1 MRTGRLQS
9 GLTGGGG
16 RAYAGGMRTL
26 LVVAIV
32 ALLLNRTESRA
43 QAPSCTFG
51 PGALPADTLP
61 PGGLHGDDI
70 PIEHIVVIMQENRS
84 YDHYFGR
91 LRRKSGPPRGSS
103 NPNPTGGDPIKP
115 FHTHLYCE
123 VDDLDHSWSGT
134 HREVNG
140 GAMDGFTT
148 ENVTVSDPK
157 GQRAMGYYTR
167 RDIPYYYKLYKKFA
181 MGDRFFCSVLSQTF
195 PNRYYLLAGTSFG
208 EIRNNIPDLG
218 GPEYT
223 ARTIFNLM
231 DEASPPVSWKIY
243 YSDLPF
249 GAIFGYVRQ
258 QRLGNTYVMGTND
271 ATNPLLIDAANGT
284 LPQVAYVDP
293 AFTGEAEN
301 DEHPPTNMQKGQAFT
316 AKIINA
322 IMNGPNWEN
331 TVIFLTYDEHGG
343 YYDHVPPPPA
353 CLPDATPPDLLPSD
367 VPGAFDNYGVRIPM
381 VAISPYSRRAF
392 VSHTVYDHTSILR
405 FIENRFD
412 LPALTNRDANADPML
427 ELFDFSKKTFA
438 TPPKLPAAVISP
450 DHPECP

>member
-1 MRTGRLQS
+1 
-9 GLTGGGG
+9 
-16 RAYAGGMRTL
+16 MRTL
-26 LVVAIV
+26 LVIAIV
-32 ALLLNRTESRA
+32 ALLLSRTETRA

-51 PGALPADTLP
+51 AGALPADTLP
-61 PGGLHGDDI
+61 PGGLHGDQI

-91 LRRKSGPPRGSS
+91 LRKKSGPPRGSS
-103 NPNPTGGDPIKP
+103 NPDPTGGDPIKP

-123 VDDLDHSWSGT
+123 VDDLDHSWNGT
-134 HREVNG
+134 HHEVNG
-140 GAMDGFTT
+140 GAMDGFTA
-148 ENVTVSDPK
+148 ENVTSNDPK
-157 GQRAMGYYTR
+157 GQRAMGYYTK
-167 RDIPYYYKLYKKFA
+167 RDLPYYYKLYKKFA
-181 MGDRFFCSVLSQTF
+181 MGDRYFCSLLSQTF

-218 GPEYT
+218 GPQYT

-231 DEASPPVSWKIY
+231 DEAVPQVSWKVY

-249 GAIFGYVRQ
+249 AAIFGYVRQ
-258 QRLGNTYVMGTND
+258 NRLGNLYTMGSND
-271 ATNPLLIDAANGT
+271 ATNPLLLDAANGT

-293 AFTGEAEN
+293 SFAGETEN
-301 DEHPPTNMQKGQAFT
+301 DEHPPTNIQLGQAFT

-322 IMNGPNWEN
+322 IMNGPNWSN

-343 YYDHVPPPPA
+343 FWDHVPPPPA
-353 CLPDATPPDLLPSD
+353 CLPDNIPPTLNGGD
-367 VPGAFDNYGVRIPM
+367 VPGMFDNYGVRVPM

-412 LPALTNRDANADPML
+412 LPALTARDANADPML
-427 ELFDFSKKTFA
+427 ELFDFSKQTYA
-438 TPPKLPAAVISP
+438 TPPRLPAAVISP
-450 DHPECP
+450 DHPECS